1 MKDKRQLIP
10 ITGLVITIA
19 LATYMVV
26 QASGQG
32 ATGVPGD
39 FTNAGVAEVKDAQ
52 GNVVLQGQ
60 FNASEEEDDDVE
72 RKAILQPAAGHGA
85 SGEAEVEFAR
95 SRPATQEVEFVV
107 RGLPAGATFTFLI
120 DGQEIAAATTN
131 RRGNAGVDVDVRM
144 PAATAQ

>member
-26 QASGQG
+26 QASSQG
-32 ATGVPGD
+32 AAGVPGD
-39 FTNAGVAEVKDAQ
+39 FTNAAVAEVKDGQ

-72 RKAILQPAAGHGA
+72 RKAILQPSAGD
-85 SGEAEVEFAR
+85 AEVEFAR
-95 SRPATQEVEFVV
+95 SQPATQEVEFAV
-107 RGLPAGATFTFLI
+107 RGLQAGATFTFLI
-120 DGQEIAAATTN
+120 DGHEIATATTN
-131 RRGNAGVDVDVRM
+131 QRGNADVDVDVRM
-144 PAATAQ
+144 PAAPGR